1 LIDYDKLDKSD
12 RHGNTRL
19 AFDVAAQSLGIPQL
33 LEVADLCDSGRP
45 DERSVMTY
53 VASYFHAFSSQDQ
66 AETVSRRIEKFA
78 ELMQSIWVSRN
89 DYERRVR
96 ALLAA
101 LKETQEQWASVKFT
115 GTYADVKEHAA
126 NFATYKQTTKRAWV
140 TEKQDLATL
149 LGNIQ
154 TKLKTY
160 KLRPYVPPSALALSD
175 IDDAWEVLL
184 TSETRRSR
192 AINAQIREIQETLRK
207 KFAGLADGFRERL
220 RTVSLELSAVGGPL
234 EGQQRQIESIQTRIP
249 ALSEALEV
257 VEAVEAECIAAKVEE
272 NDYTVFTCQ
281 DLEFEPELVV
291 QSIAKKISFI
301 DNQIVSRN
309 MTNLT
314 PAQIEQ
320 FESTFRYFDKD
331 ETNTLNLSEMAAALA
346 SLGIVYADED
356 LDTIYDQLLQEYG
369 AITFEA
375 FINLLVDITEDQ
387 TSPDQLREA
396 FQGAASNKPYVTELD
411 LRLAHIP
418 AGAVDYLREVMPARQ
433 NDEGEGEYDYDAW
446 LDSVFDD

>member
-1 LIDYDKLDKSD
+1 
-12 RHGNTRL
+12 
-19 AFDVAAQSLGIPQL
+19 
-33 LEVADLCDSGRP
+33 
-45 DERSVMTY
+45 
-53 VASYFHAFSSQDQ
+53 
-66 AETVSRRIEKFA
+66 
-78 ELMQSIWVSRN
+78 
-89 DYERRVR
+89 
-96 ALLAA
+96 
-101 LKETQEQWASVKFT
+101 
-115 GTYADVKEHAA
+115 
-126 NFATYKQTTKRAWV
+126 
-140 TEKQDLATL
+140 
-149 LGNIQ
+149 
-154 TKLKTY
+154 
-160 KLRPYVPPSALALSD
+160 VPPPGLAPSD

-184 TSETRRSR
+184 TSEARRSR

-207 KFAGLADGFRERL
+207 KFARLADGFRERL
-220 RTVSLELSAVGGPL
+220 RTVSLELSAVEGPL

-249 ALSEALEV
+249 ALSEALEA
-257 VEAVEAECIAAKVEE
+257 VETAEAECVAAKVEE

-281 DLEFEPELVV
+281 DLEFELELVV

-356 LDTIYDQLLQEYG
+356 LDIIYDQLLQEYG

-396 FQGAASNKPYVTELD
+396 FQGAASNKSYVTEVD

-433 NDEGEGEYDYDAW
+433 NGEGEGGYDYDAW
-446 LDSVFDD
+446 LDSVFED